1 MVSRVALVSLVGLVC
16 LTFLTFHVTMANR
29 AGNSSTK
36 KPAMT
41 SETFSAEESKRR
53 QASLW
58 PTIVATQ
65 ESPQEVTSLLETV
78 LATQLQRCQTIP
90 LPTLQ
95 ATRFLGILCLYAG
108 CFVFWCSMLFPFIL
122 RGFCETSCF
131 SCHANVLMFGL
142 DKALLLLFF
151 MPDVILSF
159 PSSVQGLLFPNHWN
173 LRAPITEIRVS
184 RSKGETYGKTMQRF
198 SFLSKIRPLGGSPKA
213 CC

>member
-1 MVSRVALVSLVGLVC
+1 MSLWPTVQAKAQRSQQWRQKR
-16 LTFLTFHVTMANR
+16 FRPKNR
-29 AGNSSTK
+29 KEA
-36 KPAMT
+36 
-41 SETFSAEESKRR
+41 
-53 QASLW
+53 ASLW

-78 LATQLQRCQTIP
+78 LATQLQRCQMIP
-90 LPTLQ
+90 WPTLQ

-108 CFVFWCSMLFPFIL
+108 CFAFWCLMLFPFIL

-151 MPDVILSF
+151 MPDVNPLFPQQCSRTSIPQSLKPACPNHRNPRLPLEGWNVRKNDATISF
-159 PSSVQGLLFPNHWN
+159 PLENQTPRG
-173 LRAPITEIRVS
+173 VS
-184 RSKGETYGKTMQRF
+184 K
-198 SFLSKIRPLGGSPKA
+198 KA

>member
-1 MVSRVALVSLVGLVC
+1 MSLWPTVQA
-16 LTFLTFHVTMANR
+16 TQAQRSQQWRQKRFRPKNR
-29 AGNSSTK
+29 KEA
-36 KPAMT
+36 
-41 SETFSAEESKRR
+41 
-53 QASLW
+53 ASLW

-173 LRAPITEIRVS
+173 LRDPNYRNP
-184 RSKGETYGKTMQRF
+184 R
-198 SFLSKIRPLGGSPKA
+198 LPLEGWNVRKNDA
-213 CC
+213 TI